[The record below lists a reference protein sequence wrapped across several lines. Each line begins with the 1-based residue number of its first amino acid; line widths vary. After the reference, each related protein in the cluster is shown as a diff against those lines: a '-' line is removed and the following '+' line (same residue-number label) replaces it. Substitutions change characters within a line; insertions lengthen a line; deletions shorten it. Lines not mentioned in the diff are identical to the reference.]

1 MPTPISSSISPPTSI
16 ITQKPHLLVIFCQN
30 KKELKGKKRELKD
43 NLSNQTFIKINQ
55 TTNIK
60 NLKLKTKWRTW
71 NHSIIIIPSPLL
83 VHFIQPC
90 KRDRR
95 VNPSPPLFF
104 NLPLL
109 LGFAGFLKLL
119 LMFFYH
125 FSLISL
131 LKKER
136 KMTNVVAEHLRFPS

>member
-60 NLKLKTKWRTW
+60 NLKLKTK
-71 NHSIIIIPSPLL
+71 
-83 VHFIQPC
+83 
-90 KRDRR
+90 
-95 VNPSPPLFF
+95 
-104 NLPLL
+104 
-109 LGFAGFLKLL
+109 
-119 LMFFYH
+119 
-125 FSLISL
+125 
-131 LKKER
+131 
-136 KMTNVVAEHLRFPS
+136 